1 MTQIEI
7 FCSVVQINCIN
18 IIKQHVL
25 NILKSKSDF
34 YTSEHTALFDTPTKT
49 YWFQYFKFF
58 IIFFFKINKKSR
70 YQIIYFV
77 SFYMTYK
84 LYFFVQS
91 KLVSIVLFGSQWTV
105 ILISFPCP
113 PCLSMSF
120 WAGSH
125 ALWHCTKHG
134 VVTTNARSVLVV
146 VRLRVTH
153 LIKFRL

>member
-1 MTQIEI
+1 MFLISSNQNLTFTHQNTLHCLIPLQRHTDSSI
-7 FCSVVQINCIN
+7 SSLLMYSFLN
-18 IIKQHVL
+18 KQKITVPD
-25 NILKSKSDF
+25 NILC
-34 YTSEHTALFDTPTKT
+34 
-49 YWFQYFKFF
+49 
-58 IIFFFKINKKSR
+58 IILICL
-70 YQIIYFV
+70 
-77 SFYMTYK
+77 TDK

-125 ALWHCTKHG
+125 ALGHCTEHG

-146 VRLRVTH
+146 VRLCVTH

>member
-1 MTQIEI
+1 MFLISSNQNLTFTHQNTLHCLIPLQRHTDSSI
-7 FCSVVQINCIN
+7 SSFLIYSFLY
-18 IIKQHVL
+18 KQKITVPD
-25 NILKSKSDF
+25 NILC
-34 YTSEHTALFDTPTKT
+34 
-49 YWFQYFKFF
+49 
-58 IIFFFKINKKSR
+58 IILICL
-70 YQIIYFV
+70 
-77 SFYMTYK
+77 TDK

-125 ALWHCTKHG
+125 ALGHCTEHG
-134 VVTTNARSVLVV
+134 VVTTNARSMLIV

>member
-1 MTQIEI
+1 MFLISSNQNLTFTHQNTLHCLIPLQRHTDSSISI
-7 FCSVVQINCIN
+7 FSN
-18 IIKQHVL
+18 II
-25 NILKSKSDF
+25 
-34 YTSEHTALFDTPTKT
+34 
-49 YWFQYFKFF
+49 
-58 IIFFFKINKKSR
+58 FFKINKKITVPDNILC
-70 YQIIYFV
+70 IILICL
-77 SFYMTYK
+77 TDK

-91 KLVSIVLFGSQWTV
+91 KLVSIVLFGSQWAV

-125 ALWHCTKHG
+125 ALGHCTEHR
-134 VVTTNARSVLVV
+134 VVTTNARSMLIV

>member
-1 MTQIEI
+1 MFLISSNQNLTFTHQNTLHCLIPLQRHTDSSI
-7 FCSVVQINCIN
+7 SSFLIYSFLN
-18 IIKQHVL
+18 KQKITVPD
-25 NILKSKSDF
+25 NILC
-34 YTSEHTALFDTPTKT
+34 
-49 YWFQYFKFF
+49 
-58 IIFFFKINKKSR
+58 IILICL
-70 YQIIYFV
+70 
-77 SFYMTYK
+77 TDK

-125 ALWHCTKHG
+125 ALGHCTEHG

>member
-1 MTQIEI
+1 MFLISSNQNLTFTHQNTLHCLIPLQRHTDSSI
-7 FCSVVQINCIN
+7 SSFLIYSFLN
-18 IIKQHVL
+18 KQKITVPD
-25 NILKSKSDF
+25 NIL
-34 YTSEHTALFDTPTKT
+34 
-49 YWFQYFKFF
+49 F
-58 IIFFFKINKKSR
+58 IILICL
-70 YQIIYFV
+70 
-77 SFYMTYK
+77 TDK

-125 ALWHCTKHG
+125 ALGHCTEHG
-134 VVTTNARSVLVV
+134 VVTTNARSVFVV